1 MSLSVRKWSR
11 LLEVIPGRFKQGTF
25 EFIWLDLFQFSPHNT
40 TLSNLYPPFTY
51 FFFQLL
57 SASISATNIRPLVEA
72 EFDPGQD

>member
-1 MSLSVRKWSR
+1 MSLFVPKWSR
-11 LLEVIPGRFKQGTF
+11 LLEVIPGREHLDF
-25 EFIWLDLFQFSPHNT
+25 WLDLFQFLPTQTIIPPYRTFTHLSPT
-40 TLSNLYPPFTY
+40 